1 MFSVLTCQLRMSDHF
16 SMTNEQRNLKRVLDQ
31 QSETRE
37 KINTMLGQPEAD
49 RSDTFTA
56 DLRAM
61 TTKSI
66 DLEVE
71 YRAASQA
78 AADTVEKATTI
89 TLDAETQELLELRS
103 KSRFGRFLASAI
115 SGRAIDGVEAEY
127 RSAAGGGDGIPLD
140 LFEQDRPKSSLE
152 FRADAATVVPSAAQ
166 GDNVAALQPFVFS
179 ESIAPMLGIDMPL
192 VGSGNHTEPRISVSL
207 TAGVKTKG
215 TAQDS
220 TAATIVGVTAK
231 PRRIAARLTVP
242 LEDIASFGN
251 NTYESSL
258 RENARSVLGHE
269 YDNQIIN
276 GNGTSPNVEGLLDQL
291 NNPTNPGTIATFDLF
306 VAGAMEGIDGLFAKT
321 LRDVRLIV
329 NPATYQLAGGKFRGT
344 DGEMTALSH
353 LSAQLGSF
361 STNSRMPAKAGN
373 IAKAIIYRA
382 GRPGIR
388 TAVHPQWGS
397 IAIDDIYTDA
407 ASGQRHFTLSVL
419 VGSKLLITQPGA
431 YRAVEFKV
439 S

>member
-1 MFSVLTCQLRMSDHF
+1 MTILQKLQLR
-16 SMTNEQRNLKRVLDQ
+16 
-31 QSETRE
+31 QSEIRE
-37 KINTMLGQPEAD
+37 KLNKLLGLETRTEEQQGELEKLTAEGQKIEPE
-49 RSDTFTA
+49 
-56 DLRAM
+56 LRAAIIAAPDEQTVVTK
-61 TTKSI
+61 TT
-66 DLEVE
+66 DDPEVRE
-71 YRAASQA
+71 R
-78 AADTVEKATTI
+78 
-89 TLDAETQELLELRS
+89 LELRGRA
-103 KSRFGRFLASAI
+103 RFGRFLASAI
-115 SGRAIDGVEAEY
+115 SGRAVDGAEAEY
-127 RSAAGGGDGIPLD
+127 RSALGAGDGIPLD
-140 LFEQDRPKSSLE
+140 LFEQDCPRKLE
-152 FRADAATVVPSAAQ
+152 YRADVATVVPSAAQ

-207 TAGVKTKG
+207 TAGAKTKG

-231 PRRIAARLTVP
+231 PRRIAARLTVQ
-242 LEDIASFGN
+242 LEDVASFGN
-251 NTYESSL
+251 DSFESSL

-276 GNGTSPNVEGLLDQL
+276 GNGTSPNVEGLIDQL
-291 NNPTNPGTIATFDLF
+291 NNPTNPSTIATFDLF

-329 NPATYQLAGGKFRGT
+329 NPATYQLAGVKFRGT
-344 DGEMTALSH
+344 DGDMTALSH
-353 LSAQLGSF
+353 LTAQLGSF
-361 STNSRMPAKAGN
+361 STNSRMPAKSGN
-373 IAKAIIYRA
+373 VAKAIVYRA

-388 TAVHPQWGS
+388 TAVHPTWGE

-431 YRAVEFKV
+431 YHALEYKV

>member
-1 MFSVLTCQLRMSDHF
+1 MLLADKLEVRLSEIREALNKLLQTENRTDEQDVEMSDL
-16 SMTNEQRNLKRVLDQ
+16 SAEALKKEPEFRAAKIADGVLSDTTTTTTTTADP
-31 QSETRE
+31 EVRE
-37 KINTMLGQPEAD
+37 K
-49 RSDTFTA
+49 
-56 DLRAM
+56 
-61 TTKSI
+61 
-66 DLEVE
+66 
-71 YRAASQA
+71 
-78 AADTVEKATTI
+78 
-89 TLDAETQELLELRS
+89 LELRS
-103 KSRFGRFLASAI
+103 KSRFGRFLAAAI
-115 SGRAIDGVEAEY
+115 SGRAVDGAEAEY
-127 RSAAGGGDGIPLD
+127 RSALGAGDGIPLD
-140 LFEQDRPKSSLE
+140 LFEQDRPRALE
-152 FRADAATVVPSAAQ
+152 FRADAATVVPAAAQ

-179 ESIAPMLGIDMPL
+179 ESIAPTLGIDMPL

-215 TAQDS
+215 TAQES

-231 PRRIAARLTVP
+231 PRRIAARLTVQ
-242 LEDIASFGN
+242 LEDVASFGN
-251 NTYESSL
+251 DSFESSL

-291 NNPTNPGTIATFDLF
+291 NNPTNPSSTLSFDLA
-306 VAGAMEGIDGLFAKT
+306 VAAAMEGIDGLWAKT

-329 NPATYQLAGGKFRGT
+329 NPATYQLAGVKFRGT
-344 DGEMTALSH
+344 DGDMTALSH
-353 LSAQLGSF
+353 LTAQLGSF

-373 IAKAIIYRA
+373 IAKGIIYRA

-388 TAVHPQWGS
+388 TAVHPTWGE

-419 VGSKLLITQPGA
+419 VGSKLLITQPDA
-431 YRAVEFKV
+431 YHALEFKI

>member
-1 MFSVLTCQLRMSDHF
+1 MGTSLLSR
-16 SMTNEQRNLKRVLDQ
+16 R
-31 QSETRE
+31 
-37 KINTMLGQPEAD
+37 
-49 RSDTFTA
+49 
-56 DLRAM
+56 
-61 TTKSI
+61 KST

-71 YRAASQA
+71 YRACEKAE
-78 AADTVEKATTI
+78 ADDHPVEKATTI